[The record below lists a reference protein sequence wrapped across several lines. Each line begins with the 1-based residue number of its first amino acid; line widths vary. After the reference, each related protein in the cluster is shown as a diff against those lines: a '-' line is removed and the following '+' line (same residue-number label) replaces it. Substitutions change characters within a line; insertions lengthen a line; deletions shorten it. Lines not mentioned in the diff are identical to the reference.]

1 MRLLLEFRTATFLMN
16 ACIKTCKSCLS
27 ILLIGVIGAVACLTP
42 FGINLEEEFGLSWL
56 FKLRGPIP
64 PPDNVVIVS
73 IDRSSAEIL
82 NLPENP
88 EKWPRSYYT
97 QLIEKLNQQ
106 KPALIAINIVFGEN
120 RDSENDQLLARTI
133 AKDKNIILSN
143 YLKRNIIPSSNPLKT
158 FSYERII
165 DSIPIIKQAALGTA
179 PFLLPKTASTVKQFW
194 TYKNNTGSIATFP
207 GAVFH
212 CFVFK
217 QAYPEIL
224 QLLGQINP
232 PLSLFFPTSFEQLA
246 DEFKVIDAV
255 QAIQTEI
262 TKNTDAL
269 TQLNQLVKTSGYT
282 PEKKELLTG
291 WLALLDGSNSLY
303 FNHYGSAGT
312 ITTIPFYQALAS
324 DIINPSLFYNKII
337 LIGYSEDIEPEK
349 NQGIYTVFSS
359 ESGEIT
365 SPIEIAATAVS
376 NLVHHNWIEPIQ
388 FQDQFLLILSWGILL
403 SIVCRFFPYKL
414 AISLIIL
421 LSLGFVTLAYIR
433 FTNTYTWIPVF
444 IPIIVQ
450 TPLVLII
457 ASVSRYRK
465 RKQDHQN
472 MHKAFSRYVPDDVVK
487 NVAYQPDISAM
498 SRYGEI
504 MQGICMATDADQYTT
519 LSETMNPQQLNDLMN
534 NYYGVMFPQVTEQQ
548 GFISDVIGDA
558 MLAIW
563 AKPEITTQIRE
574 NACHAALKIKQAVID
589 FNGSQTIDLPT
600 RLGLHLGE
608 IRLGNVG
615 AADHYEY
622 RAIGDTVNTATRI
635 EGLNKILGTNI
646 LVSAEVINGLS
657 GFLTREMGLFI
668 LKGKTQPVHI
678 YELICE
684 TTNQLNPHF
693 SSAIFDFS
701 IALKL
706 YQQQLWNEALEA
718 WLNIERKYPG
728 DKPTQ
733 FYIHYLKQN
742 LNILTEQDYDDQPV
756 VVNIGNNTTHL
767 HFQG

>member
-1 MRLLLEFRTATFLMN
+1 MN

-27 ILLIGVIGAVACLTP
+27 ILLIGVIGAIVCLTP
-42 FGINLEEEFGLSWL
+42 FGIHLEEEYGLSWL
-56 FKLRGPIP
+56 FKLRGEMP

-82 NLPENP
+82 HLPEDP

-106 KPALIAINIVFGEN
+106 QPALIAINIVFGEY
-120 RDSENDQLLARTI
+120 RDSENDRLLAAAM
-133 AKDKNIILSN
+133 AKGKNVILSS
-143 YLKRNIIPSSNPLKT
+143 YLKRNIIPSSNPTKT

-165 DSIPIIKQAALGTA
+165 DSIPIIKQAALDTA

-194 TYKNNTGSIATFP
+194 TYNNSTGGIATFP
-207 GAVFH
+207 YIIFH

-224 QLLGQINP
+224 QLLGQLNP
-232 PLSLFFPTSFEQLA
+232 PRPLLFSPNFELLT
-246 DEFKVIDAV
+246 DKFRVMNAV

-262 TKNTDAL
+262 AKNPDVL
-269 TQLNQLVKTSGYT
+269 VQLNQQLKTSRYT
-282 PEKKELLTG
+282 PEKTRLLNA
-291 WLALLDGSNSLY
+291 WLALLDGPNSAY
-303 FNHYGSAGT
+303 FNHYGRAGT
-312 ITTIPFYQALAS
+312 ITTIPFYQALVS
-324 DIINPSLFYNKII
+324 DIINPSLFYNKIV

-349 NQGIYTVFSS
+349 NQGIYTVFSNH
-359 ESGEIT
+359 SGEIS

-376 NLVHHNWIEPIQ
+376 NLVYHNWLKPFQ
-388 FQDQFLLILSWGILL
+388 FQDQFLLVLGWGILL

-421 LSLGFVTLAYIR
+421 LSLGFVSLAYIR
-433 FTNTYTWIPVF
+433 FTNTYVWMPVF

-457 ASVSRYRK
+457 ASISCYRK

-472 MHKAFSRYVPDDVVK
+472 MQKAFSLYVPDAVVK
-487 NVAYQPDISAM
+487 KVAYQPDINAM
-498 SRYGEI
+498 SHYGEL
-504 MQGICMATDADQYTT
+504 MQGICMATDADQYTS

-534 NYYGVMFPQVTEQQ
+534 SYYGVMFPQVTDQQ
-548 GFISDVIGDA
+548 GIISDVIGDA

-563 AKPEITTQIRE
+563 AKPEITTQTRE
-574 NACHAALKIKQAVID
+574 NACHAALNIKQAVID
-589 FNGSQTIDLPT
+589 FNASQTIPLPT
-600 RLGLHLGE
+600 RLGLHVGE

-615 AADHYEY
+615 AAEHYEY

-635 EGLNKILGTNI
+635 EGLNKLLGTQL
-646 LVSAEVINGLS
+646 LVSAGVIDGLS
-657 GFLTREMGLFI
+657 GLITREMGWFV
-668 LKGKTQPVHI
+668 LKGKTQPIHI
-678 YELICE
+678 YELISEE
-684 TTNQLNPHF
+684 TSKLSPHCSSVLSEF
-693 SSAIFDFS
+693 ST
-701 IALKL
+701 ALTL
-706 YQQQLWNEALEA
+706 FQQQQWNDALEA

-728 DKPTQ
+728 DKATQ
-733 FYIHYLKQN
+733 FYIYYLKQN
-742 LNILTEQDYDDQPV
+742 IKLLTEQHDNGQPA

-767 HFQG
+767 HFQP